1 MAGTARRTA
10 ASPSAE
16 MKRQAICG
24 KVRFMEIDEILGR
37 FEKGLGL
44 FLDEQAQLLE
54 LDVNERAIGTVLA
67 HLYLRPLFPDH
78 RVDAEYNRVGLDG
91 SAKRLNLPAECG
103 GENKRVFPDIVVHRR
118 GANEE
123 NILVVEIKMTTN
135 TQARRCDLVKLEA
148 FREQL
153 HYQVGVFI
161 DLPAGKDVG
170 KKDVAFTWFR

>member
-1 MAGTARRTA
+1 
-10 ASPSAE
+10 
-16 MKRQAICG
+16 MKRQAIRG
-24 KVRFMEIDEILGR
+24 KVRFMEADEICNL

-54 LDVNERAIGTVLA
+54 LDVNERAIGAVLA
-67 HLYLRPLFPDH
+67 HLYLRPLFPNY

-118 GANEE
+118 GDDEE

-135 TQARRCDLVKLEA
+135 KQARKCDLIKLEA

-153 HYQVGVFI
+153 RYKVGAFI
-161 DLPAGKDVG
+161 DLPAGKEAA
-170 KKDVAFTWFR
+170 KKEVTLEWFR